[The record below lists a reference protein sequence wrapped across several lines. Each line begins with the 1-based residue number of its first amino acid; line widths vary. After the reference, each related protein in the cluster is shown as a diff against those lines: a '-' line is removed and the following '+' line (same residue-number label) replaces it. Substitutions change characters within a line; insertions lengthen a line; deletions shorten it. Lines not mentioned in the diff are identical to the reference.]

1 MGKIIDVIS
10 SREDKENYLASVGIS
25 AGGDAYSKFNKL
37 LVWKSQCE
45 DFNTMTQLV
54 VDESE
59 EALFYLNGQALDLFG
74 PGRHTLKTQN
84 IPLLSRVLNLS
95 TGGITPFRCKVYFI
109 NKTEQMAVKWGTDQH
124 VEYMDPTYQF
134 PLSLGASGEMSLR
147 VEDSRKLV
155 VKLIGTESVLT
166 QEILTTMMRG
176 ILLTKFKS
184 IFAHEIKTQGISIF
198 DMDEH
203 LDSLS
208 QSVHTQ
214 LIEPFLDYGLA
225 LERFMIVRVAKPEG
239 ESTYEKFKQLH
250 FSSFA
255 DVRNAEIA
263 QKVALINQSTKN
275 QQIIMES
282 QALATKRAQEGY
294 TFQEERSFDVAQTM
308 AANEGMA
315 ELSNMGLGI
324 GVAAGLG
331 SAVAKNVTQT
341 VEHGFQ
347 SVPIAPQESRQPEN
361 VCPKCGSPQTEHA
374 KFCLQCGAKLT
385 PERSVVCPQCG
396 ETVPLGKFCVEC
408 GASLQK
414 TCPSCGKEYPS
425 QARFCAEC
433 GTKL

>member
-1 MGKIIDVIS
+1 
-10 SREDKENYLASVGIS
+10 
-25 AGGDAYSKFNKL
+25 
-37 LVWKSQCE
+37 
-45 DFNTMTQLV
+45 
-54 VDESE
+54 
-59 EALFYLNGQALDLFG
+59 
-74 PGRHTLKTQN
+74 
-84 IPLLSRVLNLS
+84 
-95 TGGITPFRCKVYFI
+95 
-109 NKTEQMAVKWGTDQH
+109 
-124 VEYMDPTYQF
+124 
-134 PLSLGASGEMSLR
+134 
-147 VEDSRKLV
+147 
-155 VKLIGTESVLT
+155 
-166 QEILTTMMRG
+166 
-176 ILLTKFKS
+176 
-184 IFAHEIKTQGISIF
+184 
-198 DMDEH
+198 
-203 LDSLS
+203 
-208 QSVHTQ
+208 
-214 LIEPFLDYGLA
+214 
-225 LERFMIVRVAKPEG
+225 
-239 ESTYEKFKQLH
+239 
-250 FSSFA
+250 
-255 DVRNAEIA
+255 
-263 QKVALINQSTKN
+263 
-275 QQIIMES
+275 
-282 QALATKRAQEGY
+282 
-294 TFQEERSFDVAQTM
+294 M